1 MCRFGRNILTLPT
14 GPIQCSALYT
24 LPPDAGT
31 LVITDSEP
39 IDLYDDKRF
48 YNSCCSG
55 EGRGCEF
62 FYSRRAIGTCE
73 GYNPPSCC
81 GESVEL

>member
-1 MCRFGRNILTLPT
+1 MTLPT

-31 LVITDSEP
+31 LVITEP
-39 IDLYDDKRF
+39 MEFYDDKQF
-48 YNSCCSG
+48 YESCCSG
-55 EGRGCEF
+55 DGRGCEL

>member
-1 MCRFGRNILTLPT
+1 MTLPT

-31 LVITDSEP
+31 LVITAP
-39 IDLYDDKRF
+39 MQRHDDKRF
-48 YNSCCSG
+48 YDSCCSG
-55 EGRGCEF
+55 EGRGCGF